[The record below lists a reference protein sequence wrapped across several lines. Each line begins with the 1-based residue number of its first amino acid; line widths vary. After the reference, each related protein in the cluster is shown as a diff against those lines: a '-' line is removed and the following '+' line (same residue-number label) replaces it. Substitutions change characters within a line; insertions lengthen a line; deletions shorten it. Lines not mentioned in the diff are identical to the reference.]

1 MTKVFISQPMNG
13 MTDDEI
19 MRERER
25 AIVAARKALGEVEV
39 LDSFF
44 EDVPEDATPLWYLG
58 QSILVL
64 AQADVAYFVR
74 GWETARGC
82 LIEHACAAKYGIST
96 IEEWE

>member
-1 MTKVFISQPMNG
+1 MNG
-13 MTDDEI
+13 MTDEEI

-25 AIVAARKALGEVEV
+25 AVGAARKALGEVDV
-39 LDSFF
+39 LDSLF

-64 AQADVAYFVR
+64 AQADVAYFTK

-82 LIEHACAAKYGIST
+82 LIEHECAARYGIST
-96 IEEWE
+96 IEE

>member
-25 AIVAARKALGEVEV
+25 AIKAVSEALGEVEL

-44 EDVPEDATPLWYLG
+44 DDVPEDATPLWYLG

-64 AQADVAYFVR
+64 AQADVAYFMS

-82 LIEHACAAKYGIST
+82 RIEHECAARYGIST
-96 IEEWE
+96 IEE

>member
-25 AIVAARKALGEVEV
+25 AIRAAHKAFGEVEV
-39 LDSFF
+39 LDSFL

-64 AQADVAYFVR
+64 AQADVAYFTS

-82 LIEHACAAKYGIST
+82 LIEHECAARYGIST
-96 IEEWE
+96 IEE

>member
-13 MTDDEI
+13 LADEEI

-25 AIVAARKALGEVEV
+25 AIRAAARNLGDIEV
-39 LDSFF
+39 LDSVF

-82 LIEHACAAKYGIST
+82 LIEHECAARYGIST
-96 IEEWE
+96 TEE

>member
-13 MTDDEI
+13 LTDDEI

-25 AIVAARKALGEVEV
+25 AIGAACKALGEVEV
-39 LDSFF
+39 LDSLF

-64 AQADVAYFVR
+64 AQADVAYFVK

-82 LIEHACAAKYGIST
+82 AIEHECAARYGIST
-96 IEEWE
+96 IEE